1 MLRSTAN
8 MDEMRLAMDFMK
20 ELKKET
26 PRGAVI
32 ISGVVLDQMLGKT
45 LEHYLTD
52 HKDVKKLLYG
62 GVSAPLGSFSAR
74 ILMAFGLRLIDQ
86 KEYARL
92 EIIRKI
98 RNHFAHNLHASFED
112 AKVKDLCQL
121 LDVSSFLPHA
131 VNTPEKRF
139 NAIASYLAHILAGRP
154 WMSVGRRMGE
164 EGWQDRV
171 QKKVRQMFK
180 EERRKTQKLS
190 SR

>member
-1 MLRSTAN
+1 
-8 MDEMRLAMDFMK
+8 MDEQQLARDFRN

-45 LEHYLTD
+45 LEKFLTD

-74 ILMAFGLRLIDQ
+74 ILMAFGLRLIDE

-98 RNHFAHNLHASFED
+98 RNHFAHNLRASFD
-112 AKVKDLCQL
+112 DDKVKDLCLL
-121 LDVSSFLPHA
+121 LDVSGFNPHS
-131 VNTPEKRF
+131 VSTPEQRF
-139 NAIASYLAHILAGRP
+139 TAIATYLATILAKRP
-154 WMSVGRRMGE
+154 WISVGRRMGE
-164 EGWQDRV
+164 EGWENRV
-171 QKKVRQMFK
+171 QWKIENMLI
-180 EERRKTQKLS
+180 EERKKTQKPS